1 MKHGILRSD
10 PSKKLNKSRYRE
22 NTLVLIL
29 FNLNLLS
36 KLYIVHI
43 SDFLLSVDFSEF
55 FNIILLNLF
64 NRPWIIL
71 MNYKV
76 QN

>member
-29 FNLNLLS
+29 FYLNLLS